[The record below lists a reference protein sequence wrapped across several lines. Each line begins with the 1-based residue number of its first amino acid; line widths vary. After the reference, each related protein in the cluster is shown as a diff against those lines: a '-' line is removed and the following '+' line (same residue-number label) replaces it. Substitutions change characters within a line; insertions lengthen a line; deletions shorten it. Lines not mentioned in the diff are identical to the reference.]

1 MKRLH
6 HSAGVAGW
14 ALGALA
20 LSGFLA
26 AARALPPALGSPTAP
41 ARPSSA
47 AAATGAP
54 DAASTVGATVAGGR
68 VTFRL
73 WAPEAKSVAIWGDF
87 TGSRPHDMQPD
98 PGRPGFWSLTTHKA
112 KAGTPYNYHVDGR
125 VHRDPRGRAA
135 DVNRELS
142 FVDDPAAFKWG
153 PGEAAW
159 KMPPKEDLVMY
170 EMHLGTFARDIAG
183 HDSPF
188 DKAIKRIPYLKG
200 LGINCVQLM
209 PVNEFPGDR
218 SWGYNPCDLFAVESS
233 YGGADAFRRFVA
245 ACHTNGIAVLLD
257 VVHNHWGPDRL
268 PTWDLLGRGGWPYF
282 YTDAEK
288 GSTEWGPRPDFGNPE
303 VRAFIADS
311 IKMWI
316 RDYHLDGFRWDS
328 VHNIRY
334 YEGGSGYNADGDR
347 LLSDVNAWL
356 AKNAPDTLRIAEDHA
371 FDYGGVGFQAQWH
384 SAFQTTL
391 SGLVRAG
398 PASRD
403 LENLAGEL
411 EAQSWEWVNFAECH
425 DSAGDLNMHHRLPMY
440 IDPSNPDS
448 TRARALALLANG
460 IVMTIPGYPMFLQG
474 LELHDTPDFSD
485 SIALPWNKAKSNAG
499 ILKATADL
507 IRLRRNRDG
516 WTEGLKG
523 ETLRVVH
530 CDNEAKVIAWS
541 RTKRSA
547 SKESATV
554 VVANFSDKPLKQYGV
569 KFPVNGAWFCH
580 FNSGLASYDP
590 NFDNVGLKP
599 GEGLALPA
607 GQTTMPLDLSR
618 NSLMIFSKSRPPNAT
633 LAKAAPM
640 AEIADRAESAS
651 SSGMGT
657 AERVEE
663 KEWVEET
670 IPPFPYKFVP
680 LPEELFPAGAGA
692 AEP

>member
-6 HSAGVAGW
+6 QRAGAAGM
-14 ALGALA
+14 ALGAWLA
-20 LSGFLA
+20 CGAVA
-26 AARALPPALGSPTAP
+26 AYALPPVLGGAGGGASG
-41 ARPSSA
+41 A
-47 AAATGAP
+47 AAAAGSGAA
-54 DAASTVGATVAGGR
+54 DAATSVGATLQGNS

-73 WAPEAKSVAIWGDF
+73 WAPEARSVAVWSEA
-87 TGSRPHDMQPD
+87 TGTKPHPMQPEA
-98 PGRPGFWSLTTHKA
+98 GRPGYWSFTTRAH
-112 KAGTPYNYHVDGR
+112 AGTAYNFHADGHI
-125 VHRDPRGRAA
+125 HRDPRARAVDA
-135 DVNRELS
+135 DRNLS
-142 FVDDPAAFKWG
+142 YVADPAAYKWAAT
-153 PGEAAW
+153 EATW

-170 EMHLGTFARDIAG
+170 ELHPSTFAAGIPG
-183 HDSPF
+183 HDAPL

-218 SWGYNPCDLFAVESS
+218 SWGYNPSDLYAVESS
-233 YGGADAFRRFVA
+233 YGGGDALRRFVE
-245 ACHTNGIAVLLD
+245 ACHANGIAVLLD
-257 VVHNHWGPDRL
+257 VVHNHYGPDNIAM
-268 PTWDLLGRGGWPYF
+268 WDLTGRGGWPYF
-282 YTDAEK
+282 YTDPER

-311 IKMWI
+311 IRMWI
-316 RDYHLDGFRWDS
+316 REYHLDGFRWDS

-334 YEGGSGYNADGDR
+334 YQAGSGYNADGDR

-356 AKNAPDTLRIAEDHA
+356 AKNAPNALRIAEDHA

-448 TRARALALLANG
+448 TRARSLALLANC

-474 LELHDTPDFSD
+474 FELHDTPDFSD
-485 SIALPWNKAKSNAG
+485 GVPLPWSKAKSNAG
-499 ILKATADL
+499 ILKATAD
-507 IRLRRNRDG
+507 IIKLRRNAQG

-541 RTKRSA
+541 RTKKSA
-547 SKESATV
+547 SKDSATV
-554 VVANFSDKPLKQYGV
+554 VVVNFSDKPLKQYGV
-569 KFPVNGAWFCH
+569 KFPSSGAWFCH
-580 FNSGLASYDP
+580 YNSGLASYDP

-599 GEGLALPA
+599 GEGLQLPA

-618 NSLMIFSKSRPPNAT
+618 DSIMVFSKVRPPNAT
-633 LAKAAPM
+633 LAKAPPA
-640 AEIADRAESAS
+640 AEVAERVSATSLADDD
-651 SSGMGT
+651 M
-657 AERVEE
+657 RVEE
-663 KEWVEET
+663 KEWKEET

-692 AEP
+692 AAP